1 MNQSPA
7 PIAWTCPSCRHEN
20 SLLEYCPACGE
31 RHLHPHQL
39 TLTGLAEQAVE
50 SLSHVDGRIARTM
63 RTLLLKPGRLTEA
76 WIRGERRGWMGP
88 FQLFL
93 FLNIVFFFS
102 QSLSGL
108 SVLSAPL
115 HDLTPSAQHMVDAH
129 LAKHGGTQA
138 ELKPVFDR
146 QQTTNAKL
154 LVLIMVPLF
163 AVALV
168 ILFPLRPRLA
178 AIHLVFALHFYALML
193 ACLSVLFPLLGLILT
208 MVPHRAPYTDPGLL
222 DDVVSSIELAL
233 ILLYLWPAV
242 GRVYLTGPARRLVT
256 VIALAA
262 TVLPILQLYRQFLFW
277 ITLQEI

>member
-1 MNQSPA
+1 
-7 PIAWTCPSCRHEN
+7 
-20 SLLEYCPACGE
+20 
-31 RHLHPHQL
+31 
-39 TLTGLAEQAVE
+39 
-50 SLSHVDGRIARTM
+50 
-63 RTLLLKPGRLTEA
+63 
-76 WIRGERRGWMGP
+76 
-88 FQLFL
+88 
-93 FLNIVFFFS
+93 
-102 QSLSGL
+102 
-108 SVLSAPL
+108 
-115 HDLTPSAQHMVDAH
+115 
-129 LAKHGGTQA
+129 
-138 ELKPVFDR
+138 
-146 QQTTNAKL
+146 L

-178 AIHLVFALHFYALML
+178 AIHLVFALHFYAFML